1 MAQDDFLVQ
10 DEIDALLNSVSGE
23 DDEGDKQSGDAR
35 IRPYDPRTQHR
46 IIKDRLHGLD
56 MINQRFARL
65 FRISLFNLIRRNADV
80 TVDPITFQS
89 YSDYSRYMPVPT
101 NINLVSMKPLRG
113 TGLFVFPPGLVFMV
127 VDNLFGGDGRFL
139 TRSEGREF
147 TATEQ
152 RIIQRL
158 LKLAT
163 DAYQESWKSIF
174 SLEIQ
179 YLRSEM
185 QAKFANI
192 TNSPNEVIVNT
203 TFHLDVGNTS
213 SDFQICMPYSMIEP
227 LKDILTNPADKT
239 DSYGDGS
246 WNKRM
251 SRELKQADVELVADF
266 VDIPAKISHV
276 LSLKVGDVLPIELP
290 ETVTAHVDGV
300 PVLECGYGSQNEHK
314 ALSVIRNIEIPPDP
328 PPPLATELTKQPAE
342 QTAKESS
349 ND

>member
-1 MAQDDFLVQ
+1 MSQDDFLVQ

-23 DDEGDKQSGDAR
+23 ADDGDAQVGDSR
-35 IRPYDPRTQHR
+35 IRPYDPKTQHR

-65 FRISLFNLIRRNADV
+65 FRISLFNLIRRNADI
-80 TVDPITFQS
+80 TVDPFTFQS
-89 YSDYSRYMPVPT
+89 YSNYSRNMPVPT

-113 TGLFVFPPGLVFMV
+113 TALFVFPPSLVFIV

-139 TRSEGREF
+139 ARSEGREF

-163 DAYQESWKSIF
+163 DAYQESWASIF
-174 SLEIQ
+174 SLEIE
-179 YLRSEM
+179 YLRAEM

-227 LKDILTNPADKT
+227 LKDILTNPADK
-239 DSYGDGS
+239 SNGYGDGS
-246 WNKRM
+246 WSKRI
-251 SRELKQADVELVADF
+251 SRELKQTDVELVADF
-266 VDIPAKISHV
+266 VSIPSKISNV

-314 ALSVIRNIEIPPDP
+314 ALSVVRNIEIPADP
-328 PPPLATELTKQPAE
+328 PPPLATELMKQQSAPKAE
-342 QTAKESS
+342 ES
-349 ND
+349 NHD